1 MKNKLRALIS
11 LCALCVLI
19 PIAPAADSVAPASA
33 GLTSIRGEV
42 SRTVNV
48 GACYRG
54 TTFVLTNCIVY
65 ADTTGVTTQGLDGVT
80 VQVAI
85 GTNGVCTLT
94 NTATVT
100 SAADG
105 KWTTS
110 FTVPSAPSVSLEV
123 KITDALTNSYVYP
136 SKIINPTES
145 LFQ

>member
-1 MKNKLRALIS
+1 MKNKLRVLIALA
-11 LCALCVLI
+11 ALCVLT
-19 PIAPAADSVAPASA
+19 AFAADSVLPASTA
-33 GLTSIRGEV
+33 LTSIRGEV
-42 SRTVNV
+42 ARTVNV

-54 TTFVLTNCIVY
+54 TTFVLTNCILY
-65 ADTTGVTTQGLDGVT
+65 SDTTGVTTQGLDGVT

-100 SAADG
+100 SAANG

-123 KITDALTNSYVYP
+123 KITDANTNSYVYP
-136 SKIINPTES
+136 SKTINTTES